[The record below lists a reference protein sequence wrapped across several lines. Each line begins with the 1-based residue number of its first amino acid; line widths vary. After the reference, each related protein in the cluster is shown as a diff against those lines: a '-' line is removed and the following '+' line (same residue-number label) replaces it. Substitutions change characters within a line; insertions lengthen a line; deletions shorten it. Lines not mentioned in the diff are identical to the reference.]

1 MLGLGVPIR
10 EIAAAAAGDEDFL
23 AAALGTF
30 EDGDAT
36 AAFAGFDSAHQ
47 AGGASADHD
56 CVEGIC
62 GYGFGH
68 FCGVPHQ
75 G

>member
-1 MLGLGVPIR
+1 ML
-10 EIAAAAAGDEDFL
+10 D
-23 AAALGTF
+23 
-30 EDGDAT
+30 DGDAT